1 MAFEYLLDASALLA
15 IVFEEKGRDQ
25 VHKILHKCAMSA
37 VNLTEAIGKIAQRG
51 ASLDEAWDHIS
62 ALEIPILSYDE
73 ATAREAVR
81 FCDLAWTR
89 GMSLGD
95 RVCIATALIHG
106 LVAVTADRR
115 WPTLMNLPKGFLLI
129 R

>member
-1 MAFEYLLDASALLA
+1 MAFEYLLDTSALLA

-25 VHKILHKCAMSA
+25 AQKILHKCAMSA
-37 VNLTEAIGKIAQRG
+37 VNLTEAVGKIAQRG
-51 ASLDEAWDHIS
+51 ASLDEAWEHIS
-62 ALEIPILSYDE
+62 ALELPILPYDA

-81 FCDLAWTR
+81 FCDLAWRR

-95 RVCIATALIHG
+95 RVCIATALVNG

-115 WPTLMNLPKGFLLI
+115 WPTFATLPKGFLVI

>member
-1 MAFEYLLDASALLA
+1 MLEDKA
-15 IVFEEKGRDQ
+15 
-25 VHKILHKCAMSA
+25 
-37 VNLTEAIGKIAQRG
+37 AQRG
-51 ASLDEAWDHIS
+51 APLDEAWEHIS
-62 ALEIPILSYDE
+62 ALEIPVLAYDE

-89 GMSLGD
+89 GMSLAD
-95 RVCIATALIHG
+95 RVCVATALVHG

-115 WPTLMNLPKGFLLI
+115 WPTFTTLPKGFLLI